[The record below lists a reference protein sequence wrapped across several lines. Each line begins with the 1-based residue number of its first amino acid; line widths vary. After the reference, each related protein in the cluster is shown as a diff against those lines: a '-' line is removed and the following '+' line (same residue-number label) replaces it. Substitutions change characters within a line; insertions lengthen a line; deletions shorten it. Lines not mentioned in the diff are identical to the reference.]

1 MSHEGLVADMRYNGG
16 GHTSQLIIERL
27 SRTIIG
33 WDVVRHGAPEPYPSA
48 GRRGPVVFVTNQFA
62 GSDGDIVC
70 AAAQELKLGP
80 VVGQR
85 SWGGVIGIDGRFDLV
100 DGTGVTQPRYSFHFD
115 THGWDVENHGIDP
128 DIEYVMT
135 PGDWADEDSHD
146 PQLDLAI
153 AEALKLLETQPASAP
168 PKLPAPRSRR

>member
-1 MSHEGLVADMRYNGG
+1 
-16 GHTSQLIIERL
+16 
-27 SRTIIG
+27 
-33 WDVVRHGAPEPYPSA
+33 
-48 GRRGPVVFVTNQFA
+48 VTNQFA

-115 THGWDVENHGIDP
+115 EHGWDVENHGIDP
-128 DIEYVMT
+128 DIEHVMS
-135 PGDWADEDSHD
+135 PGDWADEDAKD

-153 AEALKLLETQPASAP
+153 AEALKLLEVTPASVP
-168 PKLPAPRSRR
+168 PRLPLPRSRPGK